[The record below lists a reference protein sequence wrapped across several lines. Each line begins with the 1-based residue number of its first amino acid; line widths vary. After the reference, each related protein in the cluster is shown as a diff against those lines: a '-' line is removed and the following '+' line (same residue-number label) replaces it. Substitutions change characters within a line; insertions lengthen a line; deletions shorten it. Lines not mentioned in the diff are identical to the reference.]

1 MSVLK
6 NEIDSKNSKICPGVT
21 YKHNLKEYNHTVGPR
36 EDYISGAN
44 KHWEPLFYNS
54 FASKV
59 KNWFPASKQKRT
71 IEFDQKLAELHYR
84 QFLAKICCCER
95 YLRSHI
101 GSH

>member
-1 MSVLK
+1 M
-6 NEIDSKNSKICPGVT
+6 
-21 YKHNLKEYNHTVGPR
+21 GPR

-71 IEFDQKLAELHYR
+71 TEFDQNLAELHYR
-84 QFLAKICCCER
+84 QFLAKIWCER

-101 GSH
+101 GSHDLKNVKVATFVFCLKTLGV